1 MKIKL
6 YKSVAL
12 CSLLA
17 LAGCHDF
24 EELNTNPYAPIYD
37 PTVENVSADGI
48 DIDYTLTDNAMAS
61 LKGMEGAIGSIFANF
76 TYEGLYNDYQTTT
89 NLTHDIYA
97 GYWGNNVSG
106 FVNQAP
112 TYSYTDGW
120 SASRWKHF
128 YDDRSTSEYSQLVK
142 TFYFCNK
149 DYYHTAF
156 YITRIY
162 YAFLLSMQTD
172 TYGDIPVA
180 YYVKGAMPPE
190 ENVTYT
196 PQKEVYNILF
206 QLLDQ
211 IQTRHSISAAL
222 LYYPE
227 DRYYSQLVKTFYF
240 CNKDYYHTA
249 FYITRIYYAFLL
261 SMQTDTYG
269 DIPVAYY
276 VKGAMPPEENVS
288 YTPQKEVYNI
298 LFQLLDQAI
307 TELHQEN
314 LPAVSQYDL
323 GDNDKCY
330 GGDVDKWRRFANTLR
345 LRLALRVSNVNP
357 ELAQTQAKAA
367 LTDPAGLMQ
376 SQDDNMKQTPKRQ
389 YIAGGNENIYAL
401 LFSWTGNAVL
411 SKEMER
417 AYKNQALKEGAAAD
431 AVTFN
436 ENSENCYLDPRCEV
450 LWFRP
455 TPFDSLTT
463 SPLPTENLK
472 RDFNGVMNGETNVGG
487 SYLNRYSAN
496 RCILSSDAMNKDY
509 WWNLA
514 REIVWMGYSESLF
527 LKAEAALRWPSLVD
541 ETAEAL
547 YLKGIKASM
556 DYYEIDADKANEYI
570 SHLDGVKA
578 FAGGSKE
585 EQLEQIIT
593 QKWIAVFPNGNEGWA
608 EVRRTDYPRY
618 LLAPVNGNNSNGE
631 VASGKLIKRINYP
644 NSESRNPNKPGNVN
658 QGSRVWWDVADT
670 MNDKGQWH
678 TPNNF
683 R

>member
-1 MKIKL
+1 MKINL

-76 TYEGLYNDYQTTT
+76 TYEGPYNDYQVTT

-112 TYSYTDGW
+112 TYSYSDGW
-120 SASRWKHF
+120 SANRWKHF

-142 TFYFCNK
+142 TFHFCNK
-149 DYYHTAF
+149 EYYHTAF

-196 PQKEVYNILF
+196 AQKDVY
-206 QLLDQ
+206 
-211 IQTRHSISAAL
+211 
-222 LYYPE
+222 
-227 DRYYSQLVKTFYF
+227 
-240 CNKDYYHTA
+240 
-249 FYITRIYYAFLL
+249 
-261 SMQTDTYG
+261 G
-269 DIPVAYY
+269 
-276 VKGAMPPEENVS
+276 
-288 YTPQKEVYNI
+288 I

-307 TELHQEN
+307 TKLRPEN
-314 LPAVSQYDL
+314 IPATSQYTL

-330 GGDVDKWRRFANTLR
+330 NGDVDKWRRFANTLR
-345 LRLALRVSNVNP
+345 LRLALRVSNVDP
-357 ELAQTQAKAA
+357 ALAKTQAEAA
-367 LTDPAGLMQ
+367 LKDGAGLMQ
-376 SQDDNMKQTPKRQ
+376 SQEDNMKQTPKRQ
-389 YIAGGNENIYAL
+389 YISGGNENIYAL
-401 LFSWTGNAVL
+401 LFSWTGNAVMT
-411 SKEMER
+411 KEMEL
-417 AYKNQALKEGAAAD
+417 AYKNQALKEGVSVDGASS
-431 AVTFN
+431 FN
-436 ENSENCYLDPRCEV
+436 SSSEDCYLDPRCEI

-455 TPFDSLTT
+455 TPFDSLTA
-463 SPLPTENLK
+463 SPLPIENLK

-496 RCILSSDAMNKDY
+496 RCILSSDAMNKNY
-509 WWNLA
+509 WWNLV

-527 LKAEAALRWPSLVD
+527 LKAEAALRWPSLVS
-541 ETAEAL
+541 ETAQDL

-556 DYYEIDADKANEYI
+556 DYYQIDAAKANDYI
-570 SHLDGVKA
+570 NHLNGVKA

-644 NSESRNPNKPGNVN
+644 NSESRNPNKPANVSQGN
-658 QGSRVWWDVADT
+658 RVWWDVADT
-670 MNDKGQWH
+670 MNDKGEWH
-678 TPNNF
+678 TPDNF

>member
-1 MKIKL
+1 MLESGNWIL
-6 YKSVAL
+6 PVNYGTDIAYKPPFFYWAIATVS
-12 CSLLA
+12 SLLGGVTEYSSRLPSA
-17 LAGCHDF
+17 LAF
-24 EELNTNPYAPIYD
+24 L
-37 PTVENVSADGI
+37 
-48 DIDYTLTDNAMAS
+48 AM
-61 LKGMEGAIGSIFANF
+61 
-76 TYEGLYNDYQTTT
+76 
-89 NLTHDIYA
+89 
-97 GYWGNNVSG
+97 
-106 FVNQAP
+106 
-112 TYSYTDGW
+112 
-120 SASRWKHF
+120 
-128 YDDRSTSEYSQLVK
+128 QLVFFSFIAK
-142 TFYFCNK
+142 RK
-149 DYYHTAF
+149 GVKTAF
-156 YITRIY
+156 LASIL
-162 YAFLLSMQTD
+162 LLSSFEVHRAA
-172 TYGDIPVA
+172 VA
-180 YYVKGAMPPE
+180 CRVDM
-190 ENVTYT
+190 V
-196 PQKEVYNILF
+196 QVSLIV
-206 QLLDQ
+206 
-211 IQTRHSISAAL
+211 ISL
-222 LYYPE
+222 
-227 DRYYSQLVKTFYF
+227 
-240 CNKDYYHTA
+240 C
-249 FYITRIYYAFLL
+249 
-261 SMQTDTYG
+261 
-269 DIPVAYY
+269 
-276 VKGAMPPEENVS
+276 
-288 YTPQKEVYNI
+288 
-298 LFQLLDQAI
+298 
-307 TELHQEN
+307 
-314 LPAVSQYDL
+314 
-323 GDNDKCY
+323 
-330 GGDVDKWRRFANTLR
+330 
-345 LRLALRVSNVNP
+345 
-357 ELAQTQAKAA
+357 
-367 LTDPAGLMQ
+367 
-376 SQDDNMKQTPKRQ
+376 
-389 YIAGGNENIYAL
+389 L

-514 REIVWMGYSESLF
+514 REIVWMGYAESLF

-670 MNDKGQWH
+670 MNDRGQWH

>member
-1 MKIKL
+1 MKINL

-37 PTVENVSADGI
+37 PTVENVSPDGI
-48 DIDYTLTDNAMAS
+48 DIDYTLTENAMAS

-76 TYEGLYNDYQTTT
+76 TYEGPYNDYQITT

-97 GYWGNNVSG
+97 GYWGANVGS

-120 SASRWKHF
+120 SAYRWKHF
-128 YDDRSTSEYSQLVK
+128 YDDRSISEYSQLIK
-142 TFYFCNK
+142 TFHFCNK

-172 TYGDIPVA
+172 TYGDIPVS

-211 IQTRHSISAAL
+211 AVTNLRK
-222 LYYPE
+222 E
-227 DRYYSQLVKTFYF
+227 
-240 CNKDYYHTA
+240 N
-249 FYITRIYYAFLL
+249 
-261 SMQTDTYG
+261 
-269 DIPVAYY
+269 IPA
-276 VKGAMPPEENVS
+276 
-288 YTPQKEVYNI
+288 T
-298 LFQLLDQAI
+298 
-307 TELHQEN
+307 
-314 LPAVSQYDL
+314 SQYDL
-323 GDNDKCY
+323 ADNDKCY
-330 GGDVDKWRRFANTLR
+330 KGDVDKWRRFANTLR
-345 LRLALRVSNVNP
+345 LRLALRVSNVDP
-357 ELAQTQAKAA
+357 SLAQTQAQAA

-411 SKEMER
+411 TKEMEW
-417 AYKNQALKEGAAAD
+417 AYKNQALKETAEVGSA
-431 AVTFN
+431 TSFN
-436 ENSENCYLDPRCEV
+436 SKSEDCYLDPRCEV

-463 SPLPTENLK
+463 NPLPLENLK

-496 RCILSSDAMNKDY
+496 RCILSSDAMNKNY

-527 LKAEAALRWPSLVD
+527 LQAEAALRWPSLVD
-541 ETAEAL
+541 ETAQAL

-570 SHLDGVKA
+570 NHLDGVKS
-578 FAGGSKE
+578 FVGGSKE

-593 QKWIAVFPNGNEGWA
+593 QKWIAIFPNGNEGWA

-618 LLAPVNGNNSNGE
+618 LLAPINGNNSNGE

-644 NSESRNPNKPGNVN
+644 NSESRNPKKPTDVN

-670 MNDKGQWH
+670 MNDNGQWH

>member
-48 DIDYTLTDNAMAS
+48 DIDYTLTENALAS

-76 TYEGLYNDYQTTT
+76 SYEGPYNDYQVTT
-89 NLTHDIYA
+89 NLTHDVYA
-97 GYWGNNVSG
+97 GYWGVNVGS

-120 SASRWKHF
+120 SANRWKHF
-128 YDDRSTSEYSQLVK
+128 YDDRSASEYSQLIK
-142 TFYFCNK
+142 TFHFCNK
-149 DYYHTAF
+149 EYYHTAF

-172 TYGDIPVA
+172 TYGDIPVD

-196 PQKEVYNILF
+196 PQKEVYGI
-206 QLLDQ
+206 
-211 IQTRHSISAAL
+211 I
-222 LYYPE
+222 
-227 DRYYSQLVKTFYF
+227 
-240 CNKDYYHTA
+240 
-249 FYITRIYYAFLL
+249 
-261 SMQTDTYG
+261 
-269 DIPVAYY
+269 
-276 VKGAMPPEENVS
+276 
-288 YTPQKEVYNI
+288 
-298 LFQLLDQAI
+298 FQLLDQA
-307 TELHQEN
+307 TTN
-314 LPAVSQYDL
+314 LRKANVPATSQYDL

-330 GGDVDKWRRFANTLR
+330 KGDVDKWRRFANTLR
-345 LRLALRVSNVNP
+345 LRLALRVSNVDP
-357 ELAQTQAKAA
+357 ALAQAQAKAA
-367 LTDPAGLMQ
+367 LEDEAGLMQ

-389 YIAGGNENIYAL
+389 YISGGNENIYAL

-411 SKEMER
+411 AKEMEW
-417 AYKNQALKEGAAAD
+417 AYKNQTLKETATAD
-431 AVTFN
+431 GKTSFN
-436 ENSENCYLDPRCEV
+436 SNSADCYLDPRCEI

-463 SPLPTENLK
+463 NPLPTENLK

-487 SYLNRYSAN
+487 SYLNVYSAN

-509 WWNLA
+509 WWNQA

-527 LKAEAALRWPSLVD
+527 LKAEAALRWPSLVS
-541 ETAEAL
+541 ETAESL
-547 YLKGIKASM
+547 YKAGVKASM
-556 DYYEIDADKANEYI
+556 GYYGIDADKANEYI
-570 SHLDGVKA
+570 NHLSGVKA
-578 FAGGSKE
+578 FTGGSKE

-618 LLAPVNGNNSNGE
+618 LLTPINGNNSNGE

-644 NSESRNPNKPGNVN
+644 NSEARNPKKPAGVN
-658 QGSRVWWDVADT
+658 QGTRLWWDVADT
-670 MNDKGQWH
+670 MNDSGEWH

>member
-1 MKIKL
+1 MRQKRVPTIQL
-6 YKSVAL
+6 PSNRIAL
-12 CSLLA
+12 MWSECNVRIHTGESQMRAVILAYSFCVKQIIIDVFELSSSFFIVPDPINKFCFDFRLFGLCNCCFDHVLNRNLFPIRVFKHIIHNNFFAVKRLLNDICRRCSLSA
-17 LAGCHDF
+17 INCGC
-24 EELNTNPYAPIYD
+24 
-37 PTVENVSADGI
+37 V
-48 DIDYTLTDNAMAS
+48 
-61 LKGMEGAIGSIFANF
+61 
-76 TYEGLYNDYQTTT
+76 
-89 NLTHDIYA
+89 
-97 GYWGNNVSG
+97 
-106 FVNQAP
+106 
-112 TYSYTDGW
+112 
-120 SASRWKHF
+120 
-128 YDDRSTSEYSQLVK
+128 
-142 TFYFCNK
+142 
-149 DYYHTAF
+149 
-156 YITRIY
+156 RI
-162 YAFLLSMQTD
+162 A
-172 TYGDIPVA
+172 
-180 YYVKGAMPPE
+180 
-190 ENVTYT
+190 
-196 PQKEVYNILF
+196 VY
-206 QLLDQ
+206 
-211 IQTRHSISAAL
+211 
-222 LYYPE
+222 
-227 DRYYSQLVKTFYF
+227 
-240 CNKDYYHTA
+240 
-249 FYITRIYYAFLL
+249 
-261 SMQTDTYG
+261 
-269 DIPVAYY
+269 
-276 VKGAMPPEENVS
+276 
-288 YTPQKEVYNI
+288 
-298 LFQLLDQAI
+298 
-307 TELHQEN
+307 
-314 LPAVSQYDL
+314 
-323 GDNDKCY
+323 
-330 GGDVDKWRRFANTLR
+330 
-345 LRLALRVSNVNP
+345 LRLALRVSNVDP
-357 ELAQTQAKAA
+357 ALAQTQAKAA

-514 REIVWMGYSESLF
+514 REIVWMGYAESLF

-670 MNDKGQWH
+670 MNDRGQWH